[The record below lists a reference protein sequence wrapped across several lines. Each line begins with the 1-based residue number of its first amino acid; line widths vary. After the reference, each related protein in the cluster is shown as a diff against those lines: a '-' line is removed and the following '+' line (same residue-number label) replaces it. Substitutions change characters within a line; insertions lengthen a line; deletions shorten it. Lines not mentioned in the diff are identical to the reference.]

1 MNRLKIALLII
12 TISFSAGIIAL
23 PEVTGAKTL
32 PPRPDNQPINVF
44 LGLQVLD
51 IIAID
56 QPNQTLSGRFEII
69 TKWNDDRESF
79 VSIDGTPQIITDS
92 DVDEKLKNMWTPDL
106 EVANQSGSNE
116 IEKANIQIYPDGT
129 IIYRTRVNLDIS
141 TNFDFTRFPF
151 DEQELAVEFESFS
164 YPANQVIFRVLEDET
179 GISKYFRNDEW
190 VAYPLRA
197 FAGFKRSSE
206 AQEYDW
212 SYATFQMKL
221 ERRTLFYVLRIMMP
235 YCFFILMSTCVFWMQ
250 RENLDRRVSIVVTFA
265 LTSVAFNFLV
275 LQYIPNVPYRTMIS
289 TIIASGYFSSGVI
302 ITLIVTFQLFRYHG
316 YEKVW
321 SYGNILCRFIFLL
334 GLPLLWFIIYFN
346 FMRRELQIIY
356 LIQ

>member
-1 MNRLKIALLII
+1 MTRLKTALFLII
-12 TISFSAGIIAL
+12 VSFSVGILAV
-23 PEVTGAKTL
+23 PEVAGAKTL
-32 PPRPDNQPINVF
+32 PPRPDNEPINVL
-44 LGLQVLD
+44 LGFQVLD

-56 QPNQTLSGRFEII
+56 QPNQTLYGRFEII
-69 TKWNDDRESF
+69 TKWTDERESF
-79 VSIDGTPQIITDS
+79 ESVDDKPQIITGI
-92 DVDEKLKNMWTPDL
+92 DVDEKLKSMWTPDL
-106 EVANQSGSNE
+106 EVANQSGRYE
-116 IEKANIQIYPDGT
+116 IEKAKIEIYPDGRIT
-129 IIYRTRVNLDIS
+129 HRNRVNIDVS
-141 TNFDFTRFPF
+141 TKFDFTRFPF

-302 ITLIVTFQLFRYHG
+302 ITLIVAFQLFKYHG
-316 YEKVW
+316 YVRVW

>member
-1 MNRLKIALLII
+1 MKRLKFALFLALL
-12 TISFSAGIIAL
+12 FSAAILSL
-23 PEVTGAKTL
+23 PDVTSGKT
-32 PPRPDNQPINVF
+32 PPPTQDNQPINVF
-44 LGLQVLD
+44 LGFKVLD
-51 IIAID
+51 IISID
-56 QPNQTLSGRFEII
+56 QPNQTLYGRFEIVTMWTDI
-69 TKWNDDRESF
+69 RESF
-79 VSIDGTPQIITDS
+79 ESDNGTPRIITGP
-92 DVDEKLKNMWTPDL
+92 DVEVMLKDMWTPDL
-106 EVANQSGSNE
+106 EVTNQSGRNE
-116 IEKANIQIYPDGT
+116 IEKANIQIYPDGKV
-129 IIYRTRVNLDIS
+129 IYRTRVNIDVS
-141 TNFDFTRFPF
+141 TKFDFTRFPF

-164 YPANQVIFRVLEDET
+164 YPADQVIFRVLEHET
-179 GISKYFRNDEW
+179 GISKNFRNDEW
-190 VAYPLRA
+190 LAYPLRA

-206 AQEYDW
+206 AQQNDW
-212 SYATFQMKL
+212 SYVTFQMKL

-289 TIIASGYFSSGVI
+289 TIIGSGYFSSGAI
-302 ITLIVTFQLFRYHG
+302 IIIIVTLQLFKYHG

-321 SYGNILCRFIFLL
+321 SYGNIFCRFFFLF